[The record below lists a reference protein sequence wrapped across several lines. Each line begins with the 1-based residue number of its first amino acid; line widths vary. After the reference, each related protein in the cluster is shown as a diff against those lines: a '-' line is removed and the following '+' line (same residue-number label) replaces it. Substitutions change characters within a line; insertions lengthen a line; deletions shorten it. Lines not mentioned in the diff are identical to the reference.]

1 MATLLLK
8 KSYHI
13 NLTNETE
20 FRDLWDDHGVFT
32 TMRLVGNPLK
42 IIFFKE
48 HIKNLINSTKKYKI
62 YKKNLKTKLHKILK
76 LNLKNNTNY
85 NHLLRLAINKNYI
98 SISVRKRIKPNKNFK
113 LILFHHKRIQ
123 PTYKNLKYKK
133 ILNKMKNLNTKN
145 YDLALI
151 NNKKI
156 YETGTCNLLFIKN
169 DKIYSPNKD
178 FYRGITLKFINKKF
192 NIEYKEIKLKNLKF
206 YDEILLVGSGKG
218 VVAISKIEGNSWNR
232 KSLKYFKILNNH
244 YEKAVTKC
252 PRYYS

>member
-98 SISVRKRIKPNKNFK
+98 SISVRKKIKPNKNFK
-113 LILFHHKRIQ
+113 LILFNHKRIQ

-244 YEKAVTKC
+244 YKKAVTKC